1 MSGKHPDR
9 PAPAGAAAASESM
22 KSLRSALRILLQF
35 TSERAGA
42 SVGDLAAATGMGKSH
57 VSKAIAAFVES
68 GLLVQDPKSRTITV
82 GVRAFVLGARF
93 VNQDRLARE
102 AMPVLRDLMRQ
113 SGHSTRLSVQDGD
126 RVLYLLGAE
135 GPMFVNT
142 GWRVGTWLPAHAT
155 TAGRVLLAFSDP
167 ARTAGL
173 LGSGALTRLTRHTL
187 TDRRALARVL
197 LRVHTDGY
205 AIQRDETTQGLGT
218 IGVPIFD
225 AGQALAGALS
235 LAFPSHLVGQTDES
249 GLIEQLHTAARM
261 LSQRLGCPVY
271 PFGGGHPAHG
281 AAKRSGPPPVTSRR
295 PAQ

>member
-1 MSGKHPDR
+1 MSGKHADLPV
-9 PAPAGAAAASESM
+9 AGGAAAVPESM
-22 KSLRSALRILLQF
+22 KSLRSALRILMEF
-35 TSERAGA
+35 TSERAGTTI
-42 SVGDLAAATGMGKSH
+42 GELAAATGLGKSH
-57 VSKAIAAFVES
+57 VSKAVAAFVES
-68 GLLVQDPKSRTITV
+68 GLLVQDAKSRTINV

-93 VNQDRLARE
+93 VNHDRLARE
-102 AMPVLRDLMRQ
+102 AMPVLRDLMRR

-167 ARTAGL
+167 CSTAGL
-173 LGSGALTRLTRHTL
+173 LGSGPLARLTRHTL
-187 TDRRALARVL
+187 TDRRALARLL
-197 LRVHTDGY
+197 LRVSADGY

-235 LAFPSHLVGQTDES
+235 LAFPSHLVGAADES
-249 GLIEQLHTAARM
+249 GLIEQLHSAARM

-271 PFGGGHPAHG
+271 PFGGCKPVHAAANRTGPKPMTLRGPA
-281 AAKRSGPPPVTSRR
+281 R
-295 PAQ
+295 